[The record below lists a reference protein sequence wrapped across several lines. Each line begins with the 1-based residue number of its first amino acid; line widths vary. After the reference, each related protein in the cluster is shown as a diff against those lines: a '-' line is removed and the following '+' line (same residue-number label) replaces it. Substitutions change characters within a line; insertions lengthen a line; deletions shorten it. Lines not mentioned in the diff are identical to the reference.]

1 MLASMTSEPG
11 IRKVKRR
18 LAVRAPHPETP
29 EGRLKLLRFYYAQ
42 NLERLRAVKERYDPE
57 NRLDFE
63 MGIPPGSE

>member
-1 MLASMTSEPG
+1 MDPHTEGAFINFPDRSL
-11 IRKVKRR
+11 V
-18 LAVRAPHPETP
+18 PHPETR

-42 NLERLRAVKERYDPE
+42 NLERLRAIKERYDPE